1 MVLGGTE
8 KVSSSSGFVSVH
20 SSSQSYN
27 LIGTQ
32 GLSVMSTATV
42 QHRSLSSRSNLTVM
56 ASPPALPAKQR
67 SRRERHQSQYDNV
80 PLSTHPPPLPL
91 KKKHS
96 KYIKPLSLFQYT
108 NFLFIFKK
116 NTSAANSDLRIS
128 KIKF

>member
-1 MVLGGTE
+1 MTIKIRNNIDAEYDVLVLGGTE

-32 GLSVMSTATV
+32 GLSVMSTSTV

-96 KYIKPLSLFQYT
+96 K
-108 NFLFIFKK
+108 
-116 NTSAANSDLRIS
+116 
-128 KIKF
+128 